1 MFGIHHHRQLAI
13 VGFTLA
19 LIVVAVI
26 ASRVSRVTPHV
37 RDAAVNA
44 LADRFKSEVQLD
56 ALQVS
61 VFPRPGVSGAGLDV
75 RFNGRA
81 DRVPMIRVDSFM
93 ASAGLWGLMT
103 SPLHLRS
110 VDVEGLVVTLQTG
123 LRRDPNAP
131 ATARRSRSNAHRLL
145 IDEIVAR
152 AARLEIL
159 PKDEGKLPRIFEIHN
174 LVMRGLGDGAGSD
187 FHASLTNPLP
197 HGEIATHGTF
207 GPWNADEPRQTP
219 LRGDYVLKSA
229 NLDTIKGIA
238 GTLSSSGVYSG
249 VLERIDVKGETE
261 TPDFSID
268 VASHPLP
275 LKTRFQAVVDATNG
289 DTWLEHVEARIA
301 ETLLTARGAI
311 VRAKEVKGRSVS
323 LDVKIDDGRIED
335 VLWLAVKAP
344 QPIMTG
350 RMRLAAKFLL
360 PAGEQDVVDK
370 LALTGDFS
378 LDEARFTNMNVQQR
392 INTLSHRGQGSSDD
406 NSPSVV
412 SRLKGRFT
420 LRDGTLTFSNVSF
433 GVPGAAVQLA
443 GTYNLKAQ
451 TLDFRGHLLTD
462 ASLAEMTTGAKA
474 VLAHIAQPLF
484 RRAGGGSKIP
494 IKISGPREKPVFG
507 LDVKR
512 ALGPG

>member
-1 MFGIHHHRQLAI
+1 MFGIHPHRRLAI
-13 VGFTLA
+13 VGLTLA
-19 LIVVAVI
+19 LIVLALI
-26 ASRVSRVTPHV
+26 AARVSRITPRV
-37 RDAAVNA
+37 RDAAVHA
-44 LADRFKSEVQLD
+44 LADRFESEVQLD

-61 VFPRPGVSGAGLDV
+61 IFPRPNVSGAGLDV

-131 ATARRSRSNAHRLL
+131 TTTKRSRSKAHRLL

-187 FHASLTNPLP
+187 FHASLTNPIP
-197 HGEIATHGTF
+197 RGEIATHGTF
-207 GPWNADEPRQTP
+207 GPWHADEPRQTP

-268 VASHPLP
+268 VASHPVP

-311 VRAKEVKGRSVS
+311 VRAKDVKGRSIS

-335 VLWLAVKAP
+335 VLRLAVKAP
-344 QPIMTG
+344 KPIMTG
-350 RMRLAAKFLL
+350 RMRLAATFLL
-360 PAGEQDVVDK
+360 PAGEQAVVDK
-370 LALTGDFS
+370 LALTGEFS
-378 LDEARFTNMNVQQR
+378 LEEARFTNMNVQQR
-392 INTLSHRGQGSSDD
+392 INTLSHRGQGASDD

-412 SRLKGRFT
+412 SRLKGRFR
-420 LRDGTLTFSNVSF
+420 LRDGTLTFHELSF
-433 GVPGAAVQLA
+433 GVPGARVQIA
-443 GTYNLKAQ
+443 GTYSLRQ
-451 TLDFRGHLLTD
+451 QQLDFRGHLLLD
-462 ASLAEMTTGAKA
+462 AALAETTTGVKA
-474 VLAHIAQPLF
+474 VLARIAQPLF
-484 RRAGGGSKIP
+484 QRRGGGSKVP
-494 IKISGPREKPVFG
+494 IRITGPREKPSFG
-507 LDVKR
+507 LDMKR
-512 ALGPG
+512 AFGPG

>member
-1 MFGIHHHRQLAI
+1 MFGIHHHRRLAI
-13 VGFTLA
+13 VALTLA
-19 LIVVAVI
+19 LIVVALI
-26 ASRVSRVTPHV
+26 ASRVSRITPHV
-37 RDAAVNA
+37 RDAAVGA

-61 VFPRPGVSGAGLDV
+61 VFPRPEVSGAGLDV

-81 DRVPMIRVDSFM
+81 DRVPMIRVDSFV
-93 ASAGLWGLMT
+93 AGAGLWGLMT

-131 ATARRSRSNAHRLL
+131 ATATGSRSTAHRLL
-145 IDEIVAR
+145 VDEIVAR

-159 PKDEGKLPRIFEIHN
+159 PKDEGKLPRVFEIHN

-187 FHASLTNPLP
+187 FRASLTNPIP
-197 HGEIATHGTF
+197 RGEIATHGTF
-207 GPWNADEPRQTP
+207 GPWHADEPRQTP
-219 LRGDYVLKSA
+219 LRGDYLLKSA

-268 VASHPLP
+268 VASQPVP

-289 DTWLEHVEARIA
+289 DTWLEHVEAKIA

-311 VRAKEVKGRSVS
+311 VRAKDVKGRSVS

-335 VLWLAVKAP
+335 VLRLAVKAP
-344 QPIMTG
+344 KPIMTG
-350 RMRLAAKFLL
+350 RMRLATTFLL
-360 PAGEQDVVDK
+360 PAGEQAVVDK
-370 LALTGDFS
+370 LALTGEFS

-392 INTLSHRGQGSSDD
+392 INTLSHRGQGASDD

-412 SRLKGRFT
+412 SRLKGRFN
-420 LRDGTLTFSNVSF
+420 LREGTLTFHELSF
-433 GVPGAAVQLA
+433 GVPGALVQIA
-443 GTYNLKAQ
+443 GTYTLRQ
-451 TLDFRGHLLTD
+451 QQLDFRGHLLLD
-462 ASLAEMTTGAKA
+462 AALAETTTGVKA
-474 VLAHIAQPLF
+474 VLARIAQPLF
-484 RRAGGGSKIP
+484 QRPGGGSKIP
-494 IKISGPREKPVFG
+494 IRISGPREKPAFG
-507 LDVKR
+507 LDMKR